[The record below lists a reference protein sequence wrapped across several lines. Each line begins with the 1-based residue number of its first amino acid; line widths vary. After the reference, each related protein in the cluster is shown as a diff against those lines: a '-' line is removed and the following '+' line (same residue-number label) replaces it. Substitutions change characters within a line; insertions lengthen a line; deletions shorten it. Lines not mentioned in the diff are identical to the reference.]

1 MRYSELFLKFTLRFS
16 IALLNV
22 PKICFSES
30 KPGKSTNIR
39 GQCLKNLG
47 FKGFLP
53 ISVGGLQAPTN

>member
-1 MRYSELFLKFTLRFS
+1 MFLKLKLLFN

-22 PKICFSES
+22 PKICFKES
-30 KPGKSTNIR
+30 KPGKSTNIK